1 MKLASLEDLYMD
13 NLQDVYDAEH
23 QITDALP
30 KMAKAASS
38 SALRNGFEKHLQQT
52 KEHIKR
58 LEAVFE
64 NHSASPKR
72 KTCKAMKGLISEGD
86 EVMKENAAADVLDAA
101 LIGSAQKVE
110 HYEIAAYGTLRTYA
124 DLLGFQSDM
133 RYLDATLQEE
143 GATDKEL
150 TRLAGMINVRAENA

>member
-101 LIGSAQKVE
+101 LTARPRRLS
-110 HYEIAAYGTLRTYA
+110 T
-124 DLLGFQSDM
+124 
-133 RYLDATLQEE
+133 
-143 GATDKEL
+143 
-150 TRLAGMINVRAENA
+150 TRSPPMARCAPTPTCLASRAICAISTPRSRKRGQPTRS